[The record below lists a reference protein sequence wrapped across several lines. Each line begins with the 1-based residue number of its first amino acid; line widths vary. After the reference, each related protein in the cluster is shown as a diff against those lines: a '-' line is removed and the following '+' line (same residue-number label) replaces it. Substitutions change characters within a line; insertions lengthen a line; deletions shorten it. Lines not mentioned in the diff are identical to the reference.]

1 MSTSPRRSHVVILDI
16 DNPSCRLQQIE
27 GDWHEFE
34 SKALRREN
42 ERKEREARKAAEKG
56 TRDVSGKENK
66 DSKKRP
72 PESNDV
78 PRESKRQHVET
89 VLEDASATQPEA

>member
-1 MSTSPRRSHVVILDI
+1 MSTLPLKQSNVSVFCINNLL
-16 DNPSCRLQQIE
+16 CRLQQIE

-56 TRDVSGKENK
+56 ARDSGSRDNK

-72 PESNDV
+72 PESNEAH
-78 PRESKRQHVET
+78 RESKRQHVEKAAET
-89 VLEDASATQPEA
+89 ASKAEA

>member
-1 MSTSPRRSHVVILDI
+1 MILP
-16 DNPSCRLQQIE
+16 NRLQDIE

-42 ERKEREARKAAEKG
+42 ERKDREARKAAEKSAAAASSS
-56 TRDVSGKENK
+56 SGK

-72 PESNDV
+72 PEPSDAH
-78 PRESKRQHVET
+78 RESKRQHVEAESSQK
-89 VLEDASATQPEA
+89 L

>member
-1 MSTSPRRSHVVILDI
+1 MFPCLILTATTFL
-16 DNPSCRLQQIE
+16 CRLQQIE

-42 ERKEREARKAAEKG
+42 ERKEREARKAAEKS
-56 TRDVSGKENK
+56 TRDGRENK

-72 PESNDV
+72 PESTDV
-78 PRESKRQHVET
+78 SREPKRQHV
-89 VLEDASATQPEA
+89 DKAPEEAPAARPEP

>member
-1 MSTSPRRSHVVILDI
+1 MLSTNNIC
-16 DNPSCRLQQIE
+16 CRLQQIE

-42 ERKEREARKAAEKG
+42 ERKEREARKATEKG
-56 TRDVSGKENK
+56 ARDGSSKENK

-72 PESNDV
+72 PESNDA
-78 PRESKRQHVET
+78 PRESKRQHVEKAPET
-89 VLEDASATQPEA
+89 ASGVDGEM